1 MTVGAPRRGPI
12 ALDFERKPFYSPAE
26 VGRIA
31 GISDQTVLDRIHDGR
46 LYAAR
51 LGPRLY
57 RIPLGALL
65 QFLGAPP
72 EIRWTHDPT
81 ARVDTRTDDP
91 EDPAEPA

>member
-1 MTVGAPRRGPI
+1 MTVNTQARRPI
-12 ALDFERKPFYSPAE
+12 AIDFERKPFYTPAD
-26 VGRIA
+26 VSRIV
-31 GISDQTVLDRIHDGR
+31 GISDQTVMQRIHDGE

-72 EIRWTHDPT
+72 DIRWTHDPE
-81 ARVDTRTDDP
+81 AHVDARTDEP
-91 EDPAEPA
+91 EDTAEHE